1 MALVINV
8 LLYQAVWFLCVFYG
22 DKGAL
27 LSLGLILGH
36 LLWTPC
42 RKADLLMMAI
52 LLGCGLL
59 IDGVMH
65 LTGYISFTVTAQP
78 IPLWLAVIWLALA
91 LLVHHSLSWLKTRLV
106 LSAFFGAIGGPL
118 AYWAGVK
125 AGAAAFGVPPSHSLI
140 LLSVVW
146 AFLWPVVMFIG
157 QQILPKTTG
166 SKAKA
171 PCASARLNERD
182 GLWKRTGGASH
193 PQRS

>member
-8 LLYQAVWFLCVFYG
+8 LLYQTVWFLCVFYG
-22 DKGAL
+22 NRGAL

-42 RKADLLMMAI
+42 RKADLVMMAI

-91 LLVHHSLSWLKTRLV
+91 LMVHHSLSWLKTRLV
-106 LSAFFGAIGGPL
+106 LSALFGAIGGPL

-125 AGAAAFGVPPSHSLI
+125 AGAAAFGAPPAHSLI

-146 AFLWPVVMFIG
+146 AILWPFVMYSG
-157 QQILPKTTG
+157 QQILPQKVVR
-166 SKAKA
+166 KVN
-171 PCASARLNERD
+171 ARCVNC
-182 GLWKRTGGASH
+182 
-193 PQRS
+193 